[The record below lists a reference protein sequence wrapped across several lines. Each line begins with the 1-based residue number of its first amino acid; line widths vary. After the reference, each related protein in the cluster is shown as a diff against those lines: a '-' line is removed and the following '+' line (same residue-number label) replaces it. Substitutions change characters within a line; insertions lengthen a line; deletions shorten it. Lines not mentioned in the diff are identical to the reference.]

1 MSTQMGGGFPFV
13 PGAGAGSG
21 QIAMGGGGGTMYGQ
35 EGGGWQGAAQ
45 YGGNQWIQPGVGGQQ
60 GMHPTVQWG
69 QGIPQGGGQQ
79 GWNGPPGW
87 NDQPNQGGGWGYQG
101 QQGQRQQGQ
110 SGSAGG
116 WGGQPAFNPR
126 MVQLTPDTILD
137 GPGVPDHLRGRTFG
151 FLTQLYNGLSTHYA
165 QTRGQGG
172 QDGGQQQQGQGW
184 GQQPGG
190 GQQGQGQAGGQP
202 SSMGT
207 ANFLSNPTEAIRAV
221 LREEMQPIQ
230 GATMA
235 SRIQDTW
242 RQAPQMIPDYPLL
255 EAGIVARVSQLS
267 PELRG
272 DPQAWLNAADM
283 ARGEAI
289 RTGEYQRFLQMSQQ
303 QRNGRGQQQGNGQ
316 QGGWGGQSNS
326 QMGYSQG
333 QPQIAFAGA
342 QGPNGGWAGAQG
354 YPFMPVAPS
363 AMQPMMGM
371 GQAGG
376 FGFGGIPFF
385 TETSSSP
392 WMHELSTGVLTPAQR
407 EAARGFG
414 MSEEQYMAWMPNRG

>member
-1 MSTQMGGGFPFV
+1 MSTQMGGGFPFT

-21 QIAMGGGGGTMYGQ
+21 QVPMGGGGGTMYGQ

-45 YGGNQWIQPGVGGQQ
+45 YGGQQFMGQPGVGGQQ
-60 GMHPTVQWG
+60 GQHPTVQWG
-69 QGIPQGGGQQ
+69 QGIS
-79 GWNGPPGW
+79 
-87 NDQPNQGGGWGYQG
+87 QG
-101 QQGQRQQGQ
+101 QQGQQGWTGQPPAWGYPQGQ
-110 SGSAGG
+110 PQGQPQPPAGSGSGGG
-116 WGGQPAFNPR
+116 WGGQPTFNPR

-165 QTRGQGG
+165 QTRGQQGG
-172 QDGGQQQQGQGW
+172 DGQQQGFQPQQGAGQGQQQQGQ
-184 GQQPGG
+184 P
-190 GQQGQGQAGGQP
+190 AT
-202 SSMGT
+202 MGT
-207 ANFLSNPTEAIRAV
+207 ANFLANPTEAIRAV

-230 GATMA
+230 GATMQ

-289 RTGEYQRFLQMSQQ
+289 RTGEYQRFQQMQQ
-303 QRNGRGQQQGNGQ
+303 QAARNGRGQTQGGQ
-316 QGGWGGQSNS
+316 QGGN
-326 QMGYSQG
+326 G
-333 QPQIAFAGA
+333 QPAGWGQQPQPMVAFAGP
-342 QGPNGGWAGAQG
+342 QGPQQAGWSSGQG
-354 YPFMPVAPS
+354 YPFYPTAPS
-363 AMQPMMGM
+363 AMQQMPGSMMG
-371 GQAGG
+371 GG
-376 FGFGGIPFF
+376 YGAPAFF
-385 TETSSSP
+385 TEGASSP

-414 MSEEQYMAWMPNRG
+414 MTEEAYLAWMPNRG